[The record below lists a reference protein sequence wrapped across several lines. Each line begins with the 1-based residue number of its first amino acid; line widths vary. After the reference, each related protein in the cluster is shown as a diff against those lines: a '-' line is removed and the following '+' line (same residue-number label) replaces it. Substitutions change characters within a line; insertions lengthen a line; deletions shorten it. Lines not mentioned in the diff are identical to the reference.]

1 VLIVDINSDSCEY
14 SDDDDDD
21 DDDDEVVNCVFFQDG
36 NLSGSNTPPI
46 ASI

>member
-1 VLIVDINSDSCEY
+1 MLIVDINSDSCEY
-14 SDDDDDD
+14 SDD

>member
-1 VLIVDINSDSCEY
+1 MIAELWLIVDINSDSCEQIH
-14 SDDDDDD
+14 
-21 DDDDEVVNCVFFQDG
+21 DEVVNSVLFQDG